1 MAELEA
7 RFEKDESKGW
17 RRPLPEDVEVK
28 LGRAPGPEGLA
39 ADWDGFISS
48 VHAHLLWKDGKLQV
62 RRRTLPKPTLN
73 PIYYKAVEADEFSL
87 SPGERFVIGGTVFTL
102 LAEEPPAPDPTPD
115 SAATNP
121 QLTQMVYSRQQLR
134 EVRFV
139 DADRRIE
146 ALAALPEI
154 IRFSPSDADLEQRV
168 VRVLLEGIPT
178 ANAAAVVCCLP
189 GGESDRKVAVRCA
202 EGRDGEI
209 ETMAPSR
216 KLIYEAIRHRREGV
230 LHVWDRTKP
239 PTEESGYSLQD
250 PSTDWAICIP
260 LPDDP
265 TPGWGLYIT
274 GGVERRLSSADSIAN
289 DMQLQ
294 CDLKFSELA
303 ADIFGALRRV
313 HHLQHQKSVL
323 STFLSEQVRIVL
335 ENRNIDE
342 VLERREVEATVLFCD
357 LQGFT
362 RKVEEGQGDLM
373 GLWDNVSEA
382 LGVMTEA
389 ITHEGGV
396 IGDFQGDAAMAFWG
410 WPLAGDDQE
419 TRAARAAL
427 AIRRRF
433 AKAARTPG
441 HRLAGFACG
450 LGLAHGPAIA
460 GRIGTL
466 DQFKVGVFGPVVNRA
481 ARLEALTRRFKVSIL
496 VDEAA
501 ADRLGN
507 GDGWRRRR
515 VARLQPYGMKEP
527 LMVSELLPPAV
538 ESGPGSLSEAQR
550 LDYEAALEAF
560 MAGRWKD
567 AYRHLKYL
575 GGDGPSDYLMNY
587 LKQHPEGPPEGWDGA
602 IRMESK

>member
-7 RFEKDESKGW
+7 RFEKDENKCW
-17 RRPLPEDVEVK
+17 RRPLPEGVEVK
-28 LGRAPGPEGLA
+28 LGRAPGPDGLG
-39 ADWDGFISS
+39 ADWDGFISG
-48 VHAHLLWKDGKLQV
+48 VHATLLWKGGKLLV
-62 RRRTLPKPTLN
+62 RRRLLPKPTLN

-87 SPGERFVIGGTVFTL
+87 GPGERFVIGGTVFTL
-102 LAEEPPAPDPTPD
+102 LAEAEAAPDSTP
-115 SAATNP
+115 P
-121 QLTQMVYSRQQLR
+121 QPELTQLVYSRQQLR
-134 EVRFV
+134 EVRFI

-178 ANAAAVVCCLP
+178 AHAAAVVCCLP
-189 GGESDRKVAVRCA
+189 GGAADLKVAVRCA

-209 ETMAPSR
+209 ENMVPSR
-216 KLIYEAIRHRREGV
+216 RLVYEAVHHRREGV
-230 LHVWDRTKP
+230 LHVWDCNKP
-239 PTEESGYSLQD
+239 PAEESGYSLQD
-250 PSTDWAICIP
+250 PRMSWAICIP

-274 GGVERRLSSADSIAN
+274 GGVERKLASADSVAG
-289 DMQLQ
+289 DLQLQ

-323 STFLSEQVRIVL
+323 STFLSEQVRIAL

-410 WPLAGDDQE
+410 WPLGSDEQVVS
-419 TRAARAAL
+419 AARAAL

-450 LGLAHGPAIA
+450 LGVAHGPAIA

-496 VDEAA
+496 IDEDAA
-501 ADRLGN
+501 ARLGN
-507 GDGWRRRR
+507 GDSWRRRR
-515 VARLQPYGMKEP
+515 LARLQPYGMKAP
-527 LMVSELLPPAV
+527 LMVSEILPPAV

-567 AYRHLKYL
+567 AQRHLKYL
-575 GGDGPSDYLMNY
+575 GSDGPSEFLLNFI
-587 LKQHPEGPPEGWDGA
+587 KQHPDGPPEGWDGA
-602 IRMESK
+602 IKMESK